1 MTVAAGAGVPGAV
14 FPALESPEPPPPGRR
29 RRLPIG
35 PLLLIPG
42 FLWLGVFFLVPL
54 VSLVSQSLQTGTGE
68 SGYKLTWHFAN
79 YSDALSKF
87 YPQFFRSIGY
97 AFLATLFALLIG
109 YPLAYAIAQ
118 KAGRFRSLLLVI
130 VIAPFFTS
138 FLLRTLAWQTI
149 LSSDGV
155 VVGFFRSTHL
165 IKVTNALNL
174 TNGDQLL
181 SSPLAV
187 VAGLTYNF
195 LPFMV
200 LPLFANLDRLD
211 PRLLEASSD
220 RYCTSFRSVRHIT
233 LPMSLPGIVAGTL
246 LTFIPAAG
254 DFINAQLL
262 GNPNTK
268 MIGNVIDGRFLQVQD
283 YPTAA
288 ALSVTLMATIV
299 VIVAVYVRRAGT
311 EELV

>member
-1 MTVAAGAGVPGAV
+1 MTAVIAPPAAEPIAG
-14 FPALESPEPPPPGRR
+14 EPPKPPRRRR
-29 RRLPIG
+29 RRLSTG
-35 PLLLIPG
+35 VLLLIPG
-42 FLWLGVFFLVPL
+42 FAWLAIFFLVPL
-54 VSLVSQSLQTGTGE
+54 VYLFSQSIQTGTVE
-68 SGYKLTWHFAN
+68 RGYDVTWHFAN
-79 YSDALSKF
+79 YSDALSDF
-87 YPQFFRSIGY
+87 ATQFGRSLLY
-97 AFLATLFALLIG
+97 AFLATLFALLLG

-118 KAGRFRSLLLVI
+118 KSGRWKPFLLVI

-155 VVGFFRSTHL
+155 VTSFFRSTHL
-165 IKVTNALNL
+165 IDVTNSLNL

-181 SSPLAV
+181 NSPLAV

-211 PRLLEASSD
+211 PRLLEASGDLYASPIV
-220 RYCTSFRSVRHIT
+220 SFAKVTVPLS
-233 LPMSLPGIVAGTL
+233 MPGIVAGTL
-246 LTFIPAAG
+246 LTFIPASG

-262 GNPNTK
+262 GNPNTS
-268 MIGNVIDGRFLQVQD
+268 MIGNVIDGQFLRVLN
-283 YPTAA
+283 YPIAA
-288 ALSVTLMATIV
+288 SLSVSLMVTIV
-299 VIVAVYVRRAGT
+299 VLVAIYVNRAGT